1 MTAVDPWVK
10 YVWAASVAL
19 QAVVCGILI
28 LRGHFRKLPIFT
40 TYVALNLCQAV
51 FLYFVYQHYDLASHI
66 VFESAWWSEAIT
78 LLARVGATLELLHIA
93 LISYRGIWGLTW
105 RVLAGTSLITLFCVG
120 LASRGNADWALMEA
134 DRGYHL
140 IFAVALTA
148 CLLLIRYYG
157 IQVATVYKM
166 LLAGFCF
173 YSCAKI
179 VVNTLLQSFLY
190 TRFAQ
195 FESMWQ
201 NFTIFP
207 YLAVMGLWAVALA
220 RPLPVAAKDQATLPA
235 SVYQRLA
242 PEINYQLQAINRQL
256 MRFWKIEEPE
266 S

>member
-1 MTAVDPWVK
+1 MG
-10 YVWAASVAL
+10 SVAL
-19 QAVVCGILI
+19 QTVVCGILI
-28 LRGHFRKLPIFT
+28 LRGHFRKLPFFT
-40 TYVALNLCQAV
+40 AYIALNLCQAAC
-51 FLYFVYQHYDLASHI
+51 LYFVYSYYGRYSHI
-66 VFESAWWSEAIT
+66 AFESAWWSEAIT
-78 LLARVGATLELLHIA
+78 LLARVFATLELLHIA
-93 LISYRGIWGLTW
+93 LISYRGIWGLTS
-105 RVLAGTSLITLFCVG
+105 RVLAGTSLVTLFCVG

-173 YSCAKI
+173 YSCTKI
-179 VVNTLLQSFLY
+179 VVNTVLQSLLY
-190 TRFAQ
+190 PHFAA
-195 FESMWQ
+195 FSSMWQ
-201 NFTIFP
+201 SFTIFP
-207 YLAVMGLWAVALA
+207 FLAVMGLWAVALA
-220 RPLPVAAKDQATLPA
+220 RPLPVPAKEQAMLPD

-242 PEINYQLQAINRQL
+242 PEINYQLRAINEQL